1 MRVANRKATF
11 NSDPNN
17 KTHILLFKCFYIS
30 KSGLQRL
37 LSRLVLAVR
46 KLFPV

>member
-1 MRVANRKATF
+1 MRVANQKATF

-17 KTHILLFKCFYIS
+17 KTHTLLFKCFCVS

-37 LSRLVLAVR
+37 VLAVR
-46 KLFPV
+46 RLFPV